1 MKRIREILGMKKP
14 KTDVCEC
21 PLCQG
26 KGIVKYFKPKLKG
39 IVIKNVTV
47 VDDCPLC
54 FAFGVIE
61 VKV

>member
-1 MKRIREILGMKKP
+1 MKKP